1 MLSPRVQLVKTYG
14 PVPIGLLARSATP
27 VLENIAPTLVVIL
40 NNHELDGFLSVTVNS
55 VGEVASAL
63 STTSIAAL
71 TAGFHLVLTCSM
83 ENTASSAVKS
93 APLENFTPSRNLNVY
108 VLPSSETVQL
118 SARPGTILPSWS
130 CLTSVS

>member
-14 PVPIGLLARSATP
+14 PVPIGLVARSATP

-40 NNHELDGFLSVTVNS
+40 KSQELEGLFSVTFNS
-55 VGEVASAL
+55 VGDVASAL

-83 ENTASSAVKS
+83 EKTASSAVKS
-93 APLENFTPSRNLNVY
+93 APLVNFTPSRSLNV
-108 VLPSSETVQL
+108 
-118 SARPGTILPSWS
+118 
-130 CLTSVS
+130 